1 MTVLAGLVHDG
12 KVYIGADRGMS
23 DDNFISTSL
32 TPKIRKIGG
41 MIIAY
46 SASRGT
52 GQLMHFAN
60 YPEPRLENL
69 EGYLRIDFC
78 DAIQKASEMFKIDIN
93 TKENGADILVGING
107 RLFDVTTEDWSV
119 SEYDYTAQ
127 GSGYAYA
134 IGSLHATNK
143 LDIPPRTRVKMAI
156 QAAIKHSPECEAPID
171 ILSV

>member
-1 MTVLAGLVHDG
+1 
-12 KVYIGADRGMS
+12 MS
-23 DDNFISTSL
+23 DEGFISSSL
-32 TPKIRKIGG
+32 TPKIRKIGN

-60 YPEPRLENL
+60 YPEPRLDNL
-69 EGYLRIDFC
+69 EAYLRIDFC

-93 TKENGADILVGING
+93 TKENGADILVGVDG
-107 RLFDVTTEDWSV
+107 RLFDITTEDWSV

-134 IGSLHATNK
+134 IGSLHATSK
-143 LDIPPRTRVKMAI
+143 LDIPPRKRIQMAI
-156 QAAIKHSPECEAPID
+156 SASIKHSPECASPID
-171 ILSV
+171 VMSI